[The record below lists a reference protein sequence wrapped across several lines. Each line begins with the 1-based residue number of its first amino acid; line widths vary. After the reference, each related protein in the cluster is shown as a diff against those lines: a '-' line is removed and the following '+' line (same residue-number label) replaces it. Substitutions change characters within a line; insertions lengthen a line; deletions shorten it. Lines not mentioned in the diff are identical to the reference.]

1 MSNFDEASTIISTYR
16 SAGYTHLCGSFQS
29 RGGAGGGRVV
39 DDEWRHT
46 AGRECRGGWRQ
57 GVVLA
62 VLRMR
67 HPAVVAVDLAGVDVV
82 ALDPVPG
89 DVGPGPCGA
98 LARDGRAGD
107 VAARGRLDVA
117 LLRPGPGPRLLLAG
131 ARPGAAGQVAGH
143 LGRLPPSLLFILTK
157 RRTLY
162 LDLRLQRSC
171 WSGGT
176 STFQAGVPPPLWA
189 QVWDG
194 GFKLTRPSCK
204 SSTSRYRYTYTLIK

>member
-29 RGGAGGGRVV
+29 RGGASGGRVV

-162 LDLRLQRSC
+162 LDLRLQRS
-171 WSGGT
+171 
-176 STFQAGVPPPLWA
+176 
-189 QVWDG
+189 
-194 GFKLTRPSCK
+194 
-204 SSTSRYRYTYTLIK
+204 STSR

>member
-1 MSNFDEASTIISTYR
+1 M
-16 SAGYTHLCGSFQS
+16 
-29 RGGAGGGRVV
+29 
-39 DDEWRHT
+39 
-46 AGRECRGGWRQ
+46 
-57 GVVLA
+57 VLA

-89 DVGPGPCGA
+89 DVGPGPRGA

-131 ARPGAAGQVAGH
+131 ARSGAAGQVAGH

-157 RRTLY
+157 RKIYVYINPVGSL
-162 LDLRLQRSC
+162 
-171 WSGGT
+171 
-176 STFQAGVPPPLWA
+176 
-189 QVWDG
+189 
-194 GFKLTRPSCK
+194 
-204 SSTSRYRYTYTLIK
+204 